1 MASVTSN
8 HSTSF
13 SLVSPNAALASR
25 SPSGSPGLVIPNQGN
40 EIEVRSDLLARLLSR
55 EFPLDE
61 LVCNVFKNPIS
72 SELSKDAFAD
82 LVPLLGE
89 IINPSF
95 LDQITGAN
103 KRYELHAKFLR
114 GLAFCLN
121 HLRLQNDCSRPS
133 AIDSLLLFSFMPI
146 YLASSRDKIVPAV
159 ENTMNKLRQS
169 VCVALWLRVMDCD
182 SGYRWLEELVCKGQ
196 VLDSVL
202 EQNLRIS
209 MPRIAGHYWSG
220 SLCKSQPTETDRGL
234 WEITCQL
241 LRGESQIH
249 IPKSMTL
256 GVVSWEKI
264 LQNWNSLKQALASS
278 ASGSTPD
285 SHKIVGPVGGTC
297 SDASLPDR
305 IVATKSPEGVDALET
320 KEKKSNLQAVP
331 VPAPVS
337 KDRRIV
343 EIRSSSDPQLKKVL
357 DQLLQRSRDEQ
368 SMLTLAVVSRSCVE
382 QDRSGNWFSPMI
394 DQIILESE
402 AEDLKGFVTDAGELA
417 LIFYDVD
424 RSDISHWL
432 RESFSQ
438 LRSGNSNSIIH
449 SEASELLIAG
459 VAMVSAPSRSFQLEQ
474 LIDAAWRCRDGAA
487 IQGANAVKTIEVY

>member
-1 MASVTSN
+1 
-8 HSTSF
+8 
-13 SLVSPNAALASR
+13 LVR
-25 SPSGSPGLVIPNQGN
+25 PNQGN
-40 EIEVRSDLLARLLSR
+40 EIEVRSELLARLLSR

-72 SELSKDAFAD
+72 SELSKDEFAA

-133 AIDSLLLFSFMPI
+133 VIDSLLLFSFMPI

-159 ENTMNKLRQS
+159 ESTMNKLRQS

-182 SGYRWLEELVCKGQ
+182 SGYRWLEEQVSKGQ
-196 VLDSVL
+196 VLDSAFQ
-202 EQNLRIS
+202 QNLRIS
-209 MPRIAGHYWSG
+209 IPRIAGHYWSG

-264 LQNWNSLKQALASS
+264 LQHWNSLKQALASS
-278 ASGSTPD
+278 ASGSTSD
-285 SHKIVGPVGGTC
+285 SYKIVGPVEGTC
-297 SDASLPDR
+297 SDASHPDR
-305 IVATKSPEGVDALET
+305 IGATKSHEGVDASET
-320 KEKKSNLQAVP
+320 KEKKSNLQAATV
-331 VPAPVS
+331 PVS

-368 SMLTLAVVSRSCVE
+368 SMLTIAVVSRLCVE
-382 QDRSGNWFSPMI
+382 QDRTGNWFSPMI

-438 LRSGNSNSIIH
+438 LRSGNSNSTIH

>member
-1 MASVTSN
+1 M
-8 HSTSF
+8 
-13 SLVSPNAALASR
+13 
-25 SPSGSPGLVIPNQGN
+25 VIPNQGN

-61 LVCNVFKNPIS
+61 SVCNVFNNPIS
-72 SELSKDAFAD
+72 SELSKDEFAD

-121 HLRLQNDCSRPS
+121 HLRLQNDCSRPN

-159 ENTMNKLRQS
+159 ESTMDKLRQS

-182 SGYRWLEELVCKGQ
+182 SGYRWLDELVCKGQ
-196 VLDSVL
+196 VLDSAFQ
-202 EQNLRIS
+202 QNLRIS
-209 MPRIAGHYWSG
+209 IPRLAGHYWSG

-264 LQNWNSLKQALASS
+264 LQHWNSLKQALASS
-278 ASGSTPD
+278 ASGSTSD
-285 SHKIVGPVGGTC
+285 SYKIVGPVGGTC
-297 SDASLPDR
+297 SDASHPDR
-305 IVATKSPEGVDALET
+305 IGATNSHEVVDASET
-320 KEKKSNLQAVP
+320 KEKKSNIQA
-331 VPAPVS
+331 AAGPVS

-368 SMLTLAVVSRSCVE
+368 SMLTIAVVSRLCVE
-382 QDRSGNWFSPMI
+382 QDRPGNWFSPMI

-438 LRSGNSNSIIH
+438 LRSGNSNSTIH